1 MLHIRQL
8 LGMRTIKCKTTRSM
22 GDPRII
28 REMETEKSVATGQV
42 APSLPEIV
50 QYYAESESGGG
61 V

>member
-1 MLHIRQL
+1 
-8 LGMRTIKCKTTRSM
+8 M